1 MPRQAEQLLVDPR
14 REQGAYRPRLHRRK
28 VQALGQRRDR
38 PPAIGIGRMPQII
51 DDQRELRVAR
61 ARVDQPVDQGGEA
74 LHASSS
80 PPSSSTSRPTR
91 CSARALRSEERRVG
105 KSVSVRV
112 DLGGPRIIQ
121 KKKNQ
126 DKKNN

>member
-74 LHASSS
+74 LPASSP

-91 CSARALRSEERRVG
+91 S
-105 KSVSVRV
+105 SVR
-112 DLGGPRIIQ
+112 DLLCVSSNRRRRPTPSPWLTHVSRGSIPPIL
-121 KKKNQ
+121 
-126 DKKNN
+126 DDPL